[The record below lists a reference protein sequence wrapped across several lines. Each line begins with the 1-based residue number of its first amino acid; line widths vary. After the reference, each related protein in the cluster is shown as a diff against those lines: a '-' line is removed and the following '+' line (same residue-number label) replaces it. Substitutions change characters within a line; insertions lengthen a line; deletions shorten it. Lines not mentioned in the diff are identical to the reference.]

1 MNIPRWM
8 IPEHSALRQP
18 ALPRR
23 PAVARPAA
31 AVSLYGVWRGG
42 QVQVQLELT
51 EYRNT
56 GPGIAYCT
64 VGREGAEITRH
75 PQLPGTPQ
83 T

>member
-1 MNIPRWM
+1 M
-8 IPEHSALRQP
+8 IPENSALRQLRP

-51 EYRNT
+51 EYRNIS